1 MKTAELPDVQSDLG
15 HYINQIAT
23 DGPLVITQN
32 GRVVAVILAPV
43 DDDDLERLLLARSPD
58 LQTLLDQSRQS
69 IAAGHGLTRETFWE
83 AVSQQQNEED

>member
-15 HYINQIAT
+15 HYISQIAT

-32 GRVVAVILAPV
+32 GRVVAVVLAPV

-58 LQTLLDQSRQS
+58 LQALLHQSRQS
-69 IAAGHGLTRETFWE
+69 IAAGHGLTREAFWE
-83 AVSQQQNEED
+83 AVSQQQSEED